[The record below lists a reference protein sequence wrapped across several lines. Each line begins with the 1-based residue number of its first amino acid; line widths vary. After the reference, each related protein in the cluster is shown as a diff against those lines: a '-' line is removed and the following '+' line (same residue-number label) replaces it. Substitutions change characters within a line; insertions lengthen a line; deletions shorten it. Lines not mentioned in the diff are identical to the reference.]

1 MECYCVT
8 RNKPIRR
15 EITKTANSNGSLFVV
30 LRFARVLKFIV
41 IGQYTINMF
50 PEIFKVFTVFRV

>member
-1 MECYCVT
+1 MECYCVA

-15 EITKTANSNGSLFVV
+15 EITKIANSNGSLFVV

-50 PEIFKVFTVFRV
+50 PEIFKVFTVF